1 MNNVNWLK
9 KYRFIPIRN
18 TFMKDNLIKALDSVV
33 KEIQSLSPIELRE
46 ALIEAS
52 KSEFAQTIDILSHFT
67 NTVKYHRFAGDKLFL
82 SIPKENGKV
91 PYSQKLLNAINAK
104 EALSI
109 KQPCLFPIDTNTPI
123 RDLPVFS
130 QTDGEKPPLIGL
142 VSKIPYREEWHVLDN
157 TYKKNKDD

>member
-1 MNNVNWLK
+1 
-9 KYRFIPIRN
+9 
-18 TFMKDNLIKALDSVV
+18 MKDNLIKALDAVV
-33 KEIQSLSPIELRE
+33 KEIQFLSPIELRE

-123 RDLPVFS
+123 RDLPVLF
-130 QTDGEKPPLIGL
+130 QIDEEEPPLIGL
-142 VSKIPYREEWHVLDN
+142 VSKTPYIDITTYREEWHVLDN

>member
-18 TFMKDNLIKALDSVV
+18 TLMKDNLIKALDAVV
-33 KEIQSLSPIELRE
+33 KEIQFLSPIELRE

-67 NTVKYHRFAGDKLFL
+67 NTVKYPRFAGDKLFL

-123 RDLPVFS
+123 RDLPVLF
-130 QTDGEKPPLIGL
+130 QTDGEEPPLIGL

>member
-1 MNNVNWLK
+1 
-9 KYRFIPIRN
+9 
-18 TFMKDNLIKALDSVV
+18 MKDNLIKALDSVV

-52 KSEFAQTIDILSHFT
+52 KSEFAQTIDILSYFT